1 MSKVV
6 RGIAAAGGRA
16 MGRARIVEWDI
27 PRVEHRTIAPSDVDA
42 ELARFRQAR
51 ERAVREVH
59 GVREAAAGRIGVI
72 EAKVF
77 ESQALM
83 IDDPD
88 LVEGTEA
95 YISAN
100 FLSAERAFD
109 WQLIELRLR
118 MLDTGHAL
126 VMDRL
131 ADLRDVRLRVLSQL
145 LDRELPSL
153 ISSAD
158 SDPEILVTDEL
169 PPSLTVSL
177 DPEGV
182 AGFIT
187 AGGSRGSHSV
197 LLARAMGIPAI
208 VGLGDSITQIDDR
221 QLLLMDGGTGV
232 ITVDPDDKELELHR
246 TAVLLREERRVRL
259 SAHAGEPVTTRDG
272 QRVVMLANLDQPDDA
287 IDAKRLGAEGIGLL
301 RTEFLVIGRRAIPDE
316 EDQFS
321 AYQKVV
327 RAFPA
332 AEISLRTFDIG
343 GDKFPLFLSMPTEEN
358 PYLGWRAIRVCLE
371 HPELFRNQLTAA
383 LRAGIGSQL
392 RIMLP
397 FVINLDEI
405 LRTRDLLGELAIA
418 VGIHEVPQLGIMV
431 ETPAALETLDLLAPH
446 IEFVSLGT
454 NDLTQYSL
462 AVDRGNAHLAALYD
476 AMHPAL
482 VRGYARLARTA
493 AEFGLDLGVCGEL
506 ASIPLGACLLV
517 GLGYRKLSVSLSALP
532 EISELL
538 RHVSAQDLADVC
550 VGLGDVTEGRQ
561 VRARL
566 EEYLVA
572 SNSAYS
578 ASPAGLS
585 KG

>member
-1 MSKVV
+1 MSKIV

-16 MGRARIVEWDI
+16 MGRARFVEWDI
-27 PRVEHRTIAPSDVDA
+27 PRVEHRTISPSDVDA
-42 ELARFRQAR
+42 EMARFREAR
-51 ERAVREVH
+51 SRAVQEMH
-59 GVREAAAGRIGVI
+59 WLREAAAGRIGVI

-100 FLSAERAFD
+100 YLSAERAFD
-109 WQLIELRLR
+109 WQLIELRIR

-145 LDRELPSL
+145 LGRELPSL
-153 ISSAD
+153 TSSAD
-158 SDPEILVTDEL
+158 SDPEIVLTDEL
-169 PPSLTVSL
+169 PPSLAVSL
-177 DPEGV
+177 DPRDV
-182 AGFIT
+182 AGFVT

-208 VGLGDSITQIDDR
+208 VGLGESIVEIGEG

-232 ITVDPDDKELELHR
+232 ITAEPDERELELHR
-246 TAVLLREERRVRL
+246 TAVLQREERRVRL
-259 SAHAGEPVTTRDG
+259 SAHAGEPVITRDG

-287 IDAKRLGAEGIGLL
+287 EAAKRLGAEGIGLL
-301 RTEFLVIGRRAIPDE
+301 RTEFLVIGRRTIPDV

-321 AYQKVV
+321 AYQQVV
-327 RAFPA
+327 EAFPD

-343 GDKFPLFLSMPTEEN
+343 GDKFPLFLSMPSEEN

-383 LRAGIGSQL
+383 LRAGVGSQL

-405 LRTRDLLGELAIA
+405 LRTREQLNELAQEA
-418 VGIHEVPQLGIMV
+418 GIEQVPQLGIMI
-431 ETPAALETLDLLAPH
+431 ETPAALDTLDLLAPH

-476 AMHPAL
+476 PMHPAL
-482 VRGYARLARTA
+482 IRGYTRLVRTA

-506 ASIPLGACLLV
+506 AAAPLGACLLV
-517 GLGYRKLSVSLSALP
+517 GLGYRKLSVSVTALP
-532 EISELL
+532 EISDLL
-538 RHVSAQDLADVC
+538 RHVSADALAEVC
-550 VGLGDVTEGRQ
+550 GALRDVTSGQEA
-561 VRARL
+561 RARL
-566 EEYLVA
+566 EEYLVT
-572 SNSAYS
+572 SNPAYS
-578 ASPAGLS
+578 TSPVGLS
-585 KG
+585 K

>member
-1 MSKVV
+1 MSKIV

-16 MGRARIVEWDI
+16 MGRARVVEWDI
-27 PRVEHRTIAPSDVDA
+27 PRVAHRTISPSEVDA

-51 ERAVREVH
+51 ERAVH
-59 GVREAAAGRIGVI
+59 GVQMLREAAAGRIGAI

-77 ESQALM
+77 ESQAMM

-95 YISAN
+95 YISDN

-131 ADLRDVRLRVLSQL
+131 ADLRDIRLRVLSQL

-153 ISSAD
+153 ITPDD
-158 SDPEILVTDEL
+158 SDPEILLTDEL
-169 PPSLTVSL
+169 PPSLAVSL

-182 AGFIT
+182 AGFVT

-208 VGLGDSITQIDDR
+208 VGLGESISEIQDG

-232 ITVDPDDKELELHR
+232 ITAEPDDKELEQYR

-259 SAHAGEPVTTRDG
+259 SARAGEPVTTRDG
-272 QRVVMLANLDQPDDA
+272 QRITMLANLDQPDDA
-287 IDAKRLGAEGIGLL
+287 EDAKRLGAEGVGLL
-301 RTEFLVIGRRAIPDE
+301 RTEFLVIGRRVIPDE

-327 RAFPA
+327 EAFPA

-371 HPELFRNQLTAA
+371 HPDLFRNQLTAA
-383 LRAGIGSQL
+383 LRAGVGSRL

-405 LRTRDLLGELAIA
+405 LRTRDLLSELAHGA
-418 VGIHEVPQLGIMV
+418 GIQKVPQLGIMV

-482 VRGYARLARTA
+482 VRSYARLVSTA
-493 AEFGLDLGVCGEL
+493 AEFDLDLGVCGEL
-506 ASIPLGACLLV
+506 AGMPLGACLLV
-517 GLGYRKLSVSLSALP
+517 GLGYRKLSVSLAALP
-532 EISELL
+532 EVSDLL
-538 RHVSAQDLADVC
+538 RNLSADGLADVC
-550 VGLGDVTEGRQ
+550 AGLGDVTDGQ
-561 VRARL
+561 GVRARL
-566 EEYLVA
+566 EEHLAA
-572 SNSAYS
+572 SNPSYS
-578 ASPAGLS
+578 ASPVGLS
-585 KG
+585 KQ

>member
-1 MSKVV
+1 
-6 RGIAAAGGRA
+6 

-27 PRVEHRTIAPSDVDA
+27 ARVEHRTIAPSEVDA
-42 ELARFRQAR
+42 ELVRFSQAR
-51 ERAVREVH
+51 QRAVREVH
-59 GVREAAAGRIGVI
+59 GLAETAARRIGVI

-88 LVEGTEA
+88 LVQGTEE

-145 LDRELPSL
+145 LDRELPSVTPR
-153 ISSAD
+153 AD
-158 SDPEILVTDEL
+158 GDPEILLTDEL
-169 PPSLTVSL
+169 PPSLAVSL
-177 DPEGV
+177 DPESV
-182 AGFIT
+182 AGFVT

-208 VGLGDSITQIDDR
+208 VGLGESISELQEGQI
-221 QLLLMDGGTGV
+221 LLIDGGTGV
-232 ITVDPDDKELELHR
+232 ITAEPDEKELELHH

-259 SAHAGEPVTTRDG
+259 SDHAGEPVATRDG
-272 QRVVMLANLDQPDDA
+272 QRVAILANLDQPDDA
-287 IDAKRLGAEGIGLL
+287 EDAKRLGAEGIGLL

-316 EDQFS
+316 ESQFS
-321 AYQKVV
+321 AYRKVV
-327 RAFPA
+327 EAFPA

-343 GDKFPLFLSMPTEEN
+343 GDKFPLFLSMPSEEN

-405 LRTRDLLGELAIA
+405 LRTRALLGELAQEA
-418 VGIHEVPQLGIMV
+418 GIEKLPQLGIMI
-431 ETPAALETLDLLAPH
+431 ETPAVVETLDLLAPH
-446 IEFVSLGT
+446 VEFVSLGT

-476 AMHPAL
+476 MMHPGL
-482 VRGYARLARTA
+482 VRAYARVARTA
-493 AEFGLDLGVCGEL
+493 AQFDLDLGVCGEL
-506 ASIPLGACLLV
+506 ASVPLGACLLV

-532 EISELL
+532 EISDLL
-538 RHVSAQDLADVC
+538 RHVSAEGLADVC
-550 VGLGDVTEGRQ
+550 GGLRDVSDGLE

-572 SNSAYS
+572 SNPAYS
-578 ASPAGLS
+578 ASSAGLS
-585 KG
+585 KV

>member
-1 MSKVV
+1 
-6 RGIAAAGGRA
+6 

-42 ELARFRQAR
+42 ELARFRHAR
-51 ERAVREVH
+51 ERAVQEVH
-59 GVREAAAGRIGVI
+59 GVREAAAGRIGAI

-83 IDDPD
+83 IEDPD

-95 YISAN
+95 YISDN

-145 LDRELPSL
+145 LNRELPSL
-153 ISSAD
+153 TPSPGG
-158 SDPEILVTDEL
+158 DPAILLTDEL
-169 PPSLTVSL
+169 PPSLAVSL

-182 AGFIT
+182 AGFVT

-208 VGLGDSITQIDDR
+208 VGLGESLAKISDG

-232 ITVDPDDKELELHR
+232 ITADPDEKELELHR

-272 QRVVMLANLDQPDDA
+272 QRVTMLANLDQPDDA
-287 IDAKRLGAEGIGLL
+287 EDAKRLGAEGIGLL
-301 RTEFLVIGRRAIPDE
+301 RTEFLVIGRRAIPNE

-327 RAFPA
+327 EAFPA

-343 GDKFPLFLSMPTEEN
+343 GDKFPLFLSMPSEEN

-383 LRAGIGSQL
+383 LRAGTGSQL

-405 LRTRDLLGELAIA
+405 LRTREMLSELAQA
-418 VGIHEVPQLGIMV
+418 AGIQEVPQLGIMI

-493 AEFGLDLGVCGEL
+493 AQFDLDLGVCGEL
-506 ASIPLGACLLV
+506 AGMPLGACLLV
-517 GLGYRKLSVSLSALP
+517 GLGYRKLSMSLSALP
-532 EISELL
+532 EISDLL
-538 RHVSAQDLADVC
+538 RHVSAEGLADVC
-550 VGLGDVTEGRQ
+550 GGLGDVTDGRE

-572 SNSAYS
+572 SDPAYS

>member
-197 LLARAMGIPAI
+197 LLARAMGIP
-208 VGLGDSITQIDDR
+208 
-221 QLLLMDGGTGV
+221 
-232 ITVDPDDKELELHR
+232 
-246 TAVLLREERRVRL
+246 
-259 SAHAGEPVTTRDG
+259 SAR
-272 QRVVMLANLDQPDDA
+272 
-287 IDAKRLGAEGIGLL
+287 
-301 RTEFLVIGRRAIPDE
+301 
-316 EDQFS
+316 S
-321 AYQKVV
+321 AM
-327 RAFPA
+327 R
-332 AEISLRTFDIG
+332 S
-343 GDKFPLFLSMPTEEN
+343 
-358 PYLGWRAIRVCLE
+358 
-371 HPELFRNQLTAA
+371 
-383 LRAGIGSQL
+383 
-392 RIMLP
+392 
-397 FVINLDEI
+397 
-405 LRTRDLLGELAIA
+405 
-418 VGIHEVPQLGIMV
+418 
-431 ETPAALETLDLLAPH
+431 
-446 IEFVSLGT
+446 
-454 NDLTQYSL
+454 
-462 AVDRGNAHLAALYD
+462 
-476 AMHPAL
+476 
-482 VRGYARLARTA
+482 
-493 AEFGLDLGVCGEL
+493 
-506 ASIPLGACLLV
+506 
-517 GLGYRKLSVSLSALP
+517 
-532 EISELL
+532 
-538 RHVSAQDLADVC
+538 
-550 VGLGDVTEGRQ
+550 
-561 VRARL
+561 
-566 EEYLVA
+566 
-572 SNSAYS
+572 
-578 ASPAGLS
+578 
-585 KG
+585 

>member
-27 PRVEHRTIAPSDVDA
+27 ARVEHRTIAPSEVDA
-42 ELARFRQAR
+42 ELVRFSQAR
-51 ERAVREVH
+51 QRAVREVH
-59 GVREAAAGRIGVI
+59 GLAETAARRIGVI

-88 LVEGTEA
+88 LVQGTEE

-153 ISSAD
+153 TPRAD
-158 SDPEILVTDEL
+158 GDPEILLTDEL
-169 PPSLTVSL
+169 PPSLAVSL
-177 DPEGV
+177 DPESV
-182 AGFIT
+182 AGFVT

-208 VGLGDSITQIDDR
+208 VGLGESISELQEGQI
-221 QLLLMDGGTGV
+221 LLIDGGTGV
-232 ITVDPDDKELELHR
+232 ITAEPDEKELELHH

-259 SAHAGEPVTTRDG
+259 SDHAGEPVATRDG
-272 QRVVMLANLDQPDDA
+272 QRVAILANLDQPDDA
-287 IDAKRLGAEGIGLL
+287 EDAKRLGAEGIGLL

-316 EDQFS
+316 ESQFS
-321 AYQKVV
+321 AYRKVV
-327 RAFPA
+327 EAFPA

-343 GDKFPLFLSMPTEEN
+343 GDKFPLFLSMPSEEN

-405 LRTRDLLGELAIA
+405 LRTRALLGELAQEA
-418 VGIHEVPQLGIMV
+418 GIEKLPQLGIMI
-431 ETPAALETLDLLAPH
+431 ETPAVVETLDLLAPH
-446 IEFVSLGT
+446 VEFVSLGT

-476 AMHPAL
+476 MMHPGL
-482 VRGYARLARTA
+482 VRAYARVARTA
-493 AEFGLDLGVCGEL
+493 AQFDLDLGVCGEL
-506 ASIPLGACLLV
+506 ASVPLGACLLV
-517 GLGYRKLSVSLSALP
+517 GLGYRKL
-532 EISELL
+532 
-538 RHVSAQDLADVC
+538 
-550 VGLGDVTEGRQ
+550 
-561 VRARL
+561 
-566 EEYLVA
+566 
-572 SNSAYS
+572 
-578 ASPAGLS
+578 
-585 KG
+585 

>member
-1 MSKVV
+1 
-6 RGIAAAGGRA
+6 

-27 PRVEHRTIAPSDVDA
+27 ARVEHRTIAPSEVDA
-42 ELARFRQAR
+42 ELVRFSQAR
-51 ERAVREVH
+51 LRAVREVH
-59 GVREAAAGRIGVI
+59 GLAETAARRIGVI

-88 LVEGTEA
+88 LVQGTEE

-145 LDRELPSL
+145 LDRELPSVTPR
-153 ISSAD
+153 AD
-158 SDPEILVTDEL
+158 GDPEILLTDEL
-169 PPSLTVSL
+169 PPSLAVSL
-177 DPEGV
+177 DPESV
-182 AGFIT
+182 AGFVT

-208 VGLGDSITQIDDR
+208 VGLGESISELQEGQI
-221 QLLLMDGGTGV
+221 LLIDGGTGV
-232 ITVDPDDKELELHR
+232 ITAEPDEKELELHH

-259 SAHAGEPVTTRDG
+259 SDHAGEPVATRDG
-272 QRVVMLANLDQPDDA
+272 QRVAILANLDQPDDA
-287 IDAKRLGAEGIGLL
+287 EDAKRLGAEGIGLL

-316 EDQFS
+316 ESQFS
-321 AYQKVV
+321 AYRKVV
-327 RAFPA
+327 EAFPA
-332 AEISLRTFDIG
+332 AEISLRTFEIG
-343 GDKFPLFLSMPTEEN
+343 GDKFPLFLSMPSEEN

-405 LRTRDLLGELAIA
+405 LRTRALLGELAQEA
-418 VGIHEVPQLGIMV
+418 GIEKLPQLGIMI
-431 ETPAALETLDLLAPH
+431 ETPAVVETLDLLAPH

-476 AMHPAL
+476 MMHPGL
-482 VRGYARLARTA
+482 VRAYARVARTA
-493 AEFGLDLGVCGEL
+493 AQFDLDLGVCGEL
-506 ASIPLGACLLV
+506 ASVPLGACLLV

-532 EISELL
+532 EISDLL
-538 RHVSAQDLADVC
+538 RHVSAEGLADVC
-550 VGLGDVTEGRQ
+550 GGLRDVSDGLE

-572 SNSAYS
+572 SNPAYS
-578 ASPAGLS
+578 ASSAGLS